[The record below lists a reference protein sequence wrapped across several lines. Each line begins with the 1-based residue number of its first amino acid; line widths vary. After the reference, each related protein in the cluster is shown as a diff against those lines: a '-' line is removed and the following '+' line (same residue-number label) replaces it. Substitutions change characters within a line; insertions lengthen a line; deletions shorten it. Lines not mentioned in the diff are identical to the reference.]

1 MKTLSNFFEDI
12 EQRRQALAQRR
23 ADQLSSF
30 KEKGAAQAEKRQEV
44 LNRQRERINDL
55 NQKAKE
61 KEADDK
67 ARKDAEDAEIDAKL
81 KAERDADEAEAEKK
95 EEKQRLKAEIKKEL
109 AKERR
114 T

>member
-1 MKTLSNFFEDI
+1 MKNIRHFFEDI

-44 LNRQRERINDL
+44 LNRQRERITDL